1 MDDAWGGDAC
11 VALAGGGTHA
21 QEQDEGDAS
30 VPSLHPLH
38 SRPYGNH
45 HPSSFISSFFLDLT
59 PLRLPFLQVNRT
71 RIGLQG
77 HRRAGITA
85 NITTSS
91 TARNILFLH
100 VHLGEIAVDRARIGG
115 CLHVE
120 G

>member
-1 MDDAWGGDAC
+1 MDRIRRGGSGAEWGGDAC

-59 PLRLPFLQVNRT
+59 PLRPFPSLPLSFPLFEMYWPCDYQIGVNLRKAYQM
-71 RIGLQG
+71 L
-77 HRRAGITA
+77 
-85 NITTSS
+85 
-91 TARNILFLH
+91 
-100 VHLGEIAVDRARIGG
+100 EGG
-115 CLHVE
+115 
-120 G
+120 GP